1 MGVQMKFLAI
11 AACSALLSTGA
22 QAATLDF
29 VGFGA
34 GLYGNSIVVSGAT
47 ITNTSGGIILVGSG
61 AAGEPNGFCSVTPS
75 VTTCEQDT
83 NILFGSVVSSL
94 SFWLDGSNPGD
105 ALALSIF
112 GIADAFLGTLNF
124 TDPDQLIDLSSFGS
138 ITRLSF
144 DDSSTAAG
152 YGYSRFDF
160 ATAATVPLPASLPL
174 LLGAIAAVGAIRRR
188 KAGKRQQVA

>member
-1 MGVQMKFLAI
+1 MKFIVA
-11 AACSALLSTGA
+11 AACAALLSGGA

-34 GLYGNSIVVSGAT
+34 GTYGSSIVVSGAT
-47 ITNTSGGIILVGSG
+47 ITNISGGNILVGPT
-61 AAGEPNGFCSVTPS
+61 AAGESNGFCSLGDG
-75 VTTCEQDT
+75 CEADT
-83 NILFGSVVSSL
+83 SIIFGSVVSSL

-105 ALALSIF
+105 ALALSVY
-112 GIADAFLGTLNF
+112 GIANAFLGTLNF

-138 ITRLSF
+138 ITRLAF

-160 ATAATVPLPASLPL
+160 VQSIAAVPLPASLPL
-174 LLGAIAAVGAIRRR
+174 LLGAIVAVGGLRRR
-188 KAGKRQQVA
+188 KAA